1 MITSVNKYLR
11 SLVDIL
17 PGIALGERMSNADG
31 ASRNF
36 ILQKKTI
43 VSHKMY
49 MRFKIPTHQKSLF
62 VITAIIRPIQYHIPL
77 HMYVIYNVMYVSVIT
92 MDII

>member
-11 SLVDIL
+11 SFVDIL
-17 PGIALGERMSNADG
+17 LGIALGEWSNADG

-49 MRFKIPTHQKSLF
+49 MRFKIPSHQKYLF
-62 VITAIIRPIQYHIPL
+62 VITTIIRPIQYHTAS
-77 HMYVIYNVMYVSVIT
+77 YVYKIT
-92 MDII
+92 LCILRL

>member
-1 MITSVNKYLR
+1 MITSVNKYLQ

-17 PGIALGERMSNADG
+17 PGIALGERTSNADGG

-49 MRFKIPTHQKSLF
+49 MRFKIPSHRKCLF
-62 VITAIIRPIQYHIPL
+62 VITAIIRPIQYHIPR
-77 HMYVIYNVMYVSVIT
+77 HVYVI
-92 MDII
+92 

>member
-49 MRFKIPTHQKSLF
+49 MRFKIPTHQKCLF
-62 VITAIIRPIQYHIPL
+62 VITAIIRPIQWYNTI
-77 HMYVIYNVMYVSVIT
+77 YRVICM
-92 MDII
+92 

>member
-11 SLVDIL
+11 SSVDIL
-17 PGIALGERMSNADG
+17 PGIELGERTNADG

-43 VSHKMY
+43 VSHKTY
-49 MRFKIPTHQKSLF
+49 MRFKIPSHQKYLF
-62 VITAIIRPIQYHIPL
+62 VITTIIRPTQYHT
-77 HMYVIYNVMYVSVIT
+77 VSCVCNIT
-92 MDII
+92 LCMIRL